1 MTEWI
6 KSWKAISKYMGV
18 SVRTAQIMAEKK
30 TITVYKAGGVR
41 AEAKELDKALKSN
54 PLRKSA

>member
-6 KSWKAISKYMGV
+6 KSWKSISKYMGV
-18 SVRTAQIMAEKK
+18 SVRTAQSMAVEKK
-30 TITVYKAGGVR
+30 ITVYKAGGVR
-41 AEAKELDKALKSN
+41 AEAKELDKALKSF